1 MLDTKKLKTT
11 PSVTA
16 NPKVKRRRIV
26 AIADSDSEDSENQS
40 AASNKKPPPKEP
52 ETKPPVSSKL
62 AQFQNTEKDFSAKE
76 AKSTPA
82 KEIKS
87 TPAKK
92 PTESVKKEVELF
104 DDEPTQWMH
113 LSVDFLRPDK
123 IKDAS
128 GRRPDHPEYDPRTL
142 FVPES
147 FLNSQTPGMRQ
158 WWVLKSQYFDCIL
171 FFKVGKFYEM
181 YHMDAVISV
190 QELQFVYMKGN
201 LFAHTGM
208 PESSYHKTS
217 STLIDKGYRVARI
230 EQTETPDMMEE
241 RRKRLKQTSKYDK
254 VVKREVCQLSH
265 RGTQVYGQQC
275 HLPQDADPNY
285 MLTICEK
292 VDGNSSRYG
301 ICLIETSL
309 GRVIVGE
316 FDDDSQCSRLLALL
330 SQYSVALIL
339 HQRQNVSPHTMNIF
353 RTGLMHVPREPLTDK
368 SQMLTGEKTLQML
381 HEKYFSKEKGQNFP
395 DVLRPLLSE
404 DDHLGLTPHPDY
416 VLALRALGGSIWY
429 LQRALLANQVIPS
442 ALFAIHTP
450 PDEVIEK
457 KEIARS
463 STSNRVLIL
472 DAITIVNLQLLTSK
486 HSLYNTLNMC
496 STNFG
501 KRLLY
506 QWICAPSGELKVIK
520 RRQEAVTALLDDT
533 GCLQDTRKL
542 LSGLGDMERLLAQ
555 IKVFAVYGKDKDHP
569 DSRAI
574 LFEAHQYGKKKIQDF
589 CNILSGF
596 EKIFQVPKL
605 FKGTESALLKHLTQ
619 FAADGGSLADL
630 REDVESAMR
639 SFDKEAA
646 LKSGTIEP
654 KPGMSPEFD
663 AIEEEIKGIEDELR
677 EYVKEQEVYFK
688 CRITIGVNR
697 NRCQMEIPEKNANK
711 GGSEYFLES
720 QFKSGSE
727 KMRRYH
733 TSETKEFLQRI
744 TASEDKRKALLL
756 DFSRLTFE
764 KFANNHEG
772 LKVCVNNMAILDV
785 LCSFAEYSRNLGT
798 ACEPEFVD
806 SEDGPVLE
814 MEEGYHPNLNLIND
828 YIPNGIT
835 LGTYEPTISLLTGP
849 NMGGKSTLMRQV
861 GLLVIL
867 AHLGCRVPAAKLRLS
882 LCDRIFTRLGAR
894 DDIISGQS
902 TFFMEL
908 NETSAILKHATQKSF
923 VLLDE
928 LGRGTCTYDG
938 TSIAIAV
945 LNDLMQLQCRT
956 IFSTHYHNLVESVQ
970 EDKRIALGHMACMVE
985 NENDE
990 DPTEECVTFL
1000 YKYTQGQCPKSYG
1013 FNAAKIAGV
1022 PTEIIRRGYAV
1033 SERDGKITGQVFYNS
1048 PSSITD
1054 RQERRAPTVE
1064 GERAAGDSREEARG

>member
-1 MLDTKKLKTT
+1 MADKTKKAKTT
-11 PSVTA
+11 PSVAAA

-26 AIADSDSEDSENQS
+26 AIADSDSDSENQS
-40 AASNKKPPPKEP
+40 SNSSKKQSPKKEEP
-52 ETKPPVSSKL
+52 EKKQAKSSDVSSKL
-62 AQFQNTEKDFSAKE
+62 AKFQNNDNNSFAKE
-76 AKSTPA
+76 PVAAQKPA
-82 KEIKS
+82 EA
-87 TPAKK
+87 T
-92 PTESVKKEVELF
+92 KKEAELF
-104 DDEPTQWMH
+104 DDEPTQWQH
-113 LSVDFLRPDK
+113 LTIDFLKPEK
-123 IKDAS
+123 IKDAA
-128 GRRPDHPEYDPRTL
+128 GRRPDHPDYDPRTL

-158 WWVLKSQYFDCIL
+158 WWVLKAQYFDCIL

-181 YHMDAVISV
+181 YHMDAVVSV

-201 LFAHTGM
+201 MFAHTGM
-208 PESSYHKTS
+208 PESSYHKTA
-217 STLIDKGYRVARI
+217 STMLDKGYKVARI
-230 EQTETPDMMEE
+230 EQTETPDMMDE

-254 VVKREVCQLSH
+254 VVKREVCQVSH

-292 VDGNSSRYG
+292 VSGNASRYG
-301 ICLIETSL
+301 VCLIETSL

-330 SQYSVALIL
+330 SQYSVALVL
-339 HQRQNVSPHTMNIF
+339 HQRQNVSAHTTNIF
-353 RTGLMHVPREPLTDK
+353 RTGLMHVPKEPLTDK
-368 SQMLTGEKTLQML
+368 SQMLSGEKTLQVL
-381 HEKYFSKEKGQNFP
+381 HEKYFSREKGQTFP
-395 DVLRPLLSE
+395 ESLKVLQSP
-404 DDHLGLTPHPDY
+404 DDHLGLTPHPEY
-416 VLALRALGGSIWY
+416 TLALRAMGGAIWY

-450 PDEVIEK
+450 SDKVAETT
-457 KEIARS
+457 EIARC

-472 DAITIVNLQLLTSK
+472 DAITIVNLQLLNSK

-506 QWICAPSGELKVIK
+506 QWICAPSAELKVIT
-520 RRQEAVTALLDDT
+520 RRQEAVTALLDDI

-542 LSGLGDMERLLAQ
+542 LSGLCDMERLLAQ
-555 IKVFAVYGKDKDHP
+555 IKVFAVYGQDRDHP

-574 LFEAHQYGKKKIQDF
+574 LFEAHQYGKKKVQDF
-589 CNILSGF
+589 CNILDGF
-596 EKIFQVPKL
+596 EKIFEVPKH
-605 FKGTESALLKHLTQ
+605 FNGTDCALLQHLTR
-619 FAADGGSLADL
+619 FTEDGGSLVDL
-630 REDVESAMR
+630 REAVKSAMR
-639 SFDKEAA
+639 SFDKDVA
-646 LKSGTIEP
+646 LKTGTIEP

-663 AIEEEIKGIEDELR
+663 DIEKEIKGIEDELKD
-677 EYVKEQEVYFK
+677 YVKVQEKFFK
-688 CRITIGVNR
+688 CRISIGVNR
-697 NRCQMEIPEKNANK
+697 NRCQMEIPEKNANQ

-733 TSETKEFLQRI
+733 TKETKKYLQQI
-744 TASEDKRKALLL
+744 TLAEDKRKALLL

-764 KFANNHEG
+764 KFANNHEQ

-806 SEDGPVLE
+806 DSNGPVLE
-814 MEEGYHPNLNLIND
+814 LEEGYHPNLNLIND
-828 YIPNGIT
+828 YIPNGLA
-835 LGTYEPTISLLTGP
+835 LGSTEPTISLLTGP

-861 GLLVIL
+861 GLLVIV
-867 AHLGCRVPAAKLRLS
+867 AHLGCRVPAVKLRLS

-908 NETSAILKHATQKSF
+908 NETSAILKHATTKSF

-945 LNDLMQLQCRT
+945 LNDLMKLQCRT

-970 EDKRIALGHMACMVE
+970 KDKRIALGHMACMVE

-1022 PTEIIRRGYAV
+1022 PTDIIRRGYAV
-1033 SERDGKITGQVFYNS
+1033 S
-1048 PSSITD
+1048 
-1054 RQERRAPTVE
+1054 
-1064 GERAAGDSREEARG
+1064 